1 MFADMSLV
9 AIAAAAV
16 EGSAEELNKIQV
28 IELTFVVALVFIAI
42 HIWHDRLHRFI
53 YRSERI
59 AVSMSGGMAIAY
71 VFMHL
76 LPELEKGA
84 QLLGAPIHLLALM
97 GFLVFYGL
105 QRLAWKARREDDSH
119 QRLIFFIQLGF
130 TCIYNFLLIY
140 AMPEQFETSLPFVF
154 LYVVAMGL
162 HLLSVDRALV
172 EKHSDH
178 FRNWGRYAL
187 IATVAAALAADI
199 FAEPANEL
207 VSDVLLAILAGSL
220 LFNIFQEELPEPD
233 KTSFGWFLAGVM
245 AYVILLAGSWALH
258 LSFQS

>member
-1 MFADMSLV
+1 MFAEISL
-9 AIAAAAV
+9 ATIATAV
-16 EGSAEELNKIQV
+16 EGSAEELNKIQI

-42 HIWHDRLHRFI
+42 HIWHDRLHGFL

-59 AVSMSGGMAIAY
+59 ATSMSGGMAIAY

-76 LPELEKGA
+76 LPELEEGA
-84 QLLGAPIHLLALM
+84 EVLGAPIHLLALI

-105 QRLAWKARREDDSH
+105 QRIAWKAKRENNSYES
-119 QRLIFFIQLGF
+119 LIFFIQLGF

-140 AMPEQFETSLPFVF
+140 AMPEQFENGLPFVF
-154 LYVVAMGL
+154 LYVLAMGL
-162 HLLSVDRALV
+162 HLLSVDRSLA
-172 EKHSDH
+172 EKHSRY
-178 FRNWGRYAL
+178 FQNWGRYAL

-207 VSDVLLAILAGSL
+207 VSDTLLAILAGSL

-233 KTSFGWFLAGVM
+233 KTSFPWFLAGVIT
-245 AYVILLAGSWALH
+245 YLILLAGSWALH
-258 LSFQS
+258 LSF